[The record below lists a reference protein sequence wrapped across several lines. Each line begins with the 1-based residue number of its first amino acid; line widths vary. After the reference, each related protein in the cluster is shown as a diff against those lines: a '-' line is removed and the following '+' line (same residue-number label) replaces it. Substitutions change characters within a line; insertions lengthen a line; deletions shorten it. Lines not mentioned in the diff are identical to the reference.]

1 MKKMVDTASDVVAEG
16 ASAAMLGMR
25 LGLNM
30 IKRWDCQFMENGT
43 LNMDNCPKMENATEW
58 FMANGKNINKD
69 ALKRMIQIAMA
80 LNAAM
85 NGTNPSPMRM
95 LQQVADD
102 NTDVMPDFGDL
113 NDTAMAWMKVMEMKT
128 EKEQIEYLWANP
140 GMVAEVPFAKIRVVV
155 RKMLKPEIKKALM
168 KYHEQKLA
176 AFKDQRA
183 CFVRLMKV
191 EATM

>member
-43 LNMDNCPKMENATEW
+43 LNMDNCPKMENVTEW

-113 NDTAMAWMKVMEMKT
+113 NDTAMAWMKVMGMKT
-128 EKEQIEYLWANP
+128 EKE
-140 GMVAEVPFAKIRVVV
+140 
-155 RKMLKPEIKKALM
+155 
-168 KYHEQKLA
+168 
-176 AFKDQRA
+176 
-183 CFVRLMKV
+183 
-191 EATM
+191 